1 MRARHQHGQQGEQGR
16 TDGRSGF
23 GRRRFLTTAALG
35 GATIVG
41 ASALGGL
48 DAEAAFAEP
57 MPSLDP
63 AIAKSSFAEGR
74 VSRINGS
81 VLEVQGSYGEQ
92 HLIQL
97 TNATSVWKLTPTT
110 ADAVKPGDG
119 LYARGVDMPDGT
131 IAADAVW
138 VNIVNIL
145 CTIRGIAK
153 DRLHLSHGR
162 HAVVGHV
169 HTSHTTASYLGGA
182 QTSDL
187 SRLRIGQ
194 SAQILGAWRPEDDGI
209 DISRVTAGH

>member
-1 MRARHQHGQQGEQGR
+1 MNTGHQHG
-16 TDGRSGF
+16 RSGDRRGF
-23 GRRRFLTTAALG
+23 DRRRFLTRAALG
-35 GATIVG
+35 GATVVG

-63 AIAKSSFAEGR
+63 AIARSTFAEGR
-74 VSRINGS
+74 ISRVNGS
-81 VLEVQGSYGEQ
+81 VLEVKGSYGEQ
-92 HLIQL
+92 HLVQL
-97 TNATSVWKLTPTT
+97 TNATSVWKLRPTT
-110 ADAVKPGDG
+110 ADAIKPGDG

-162 HAVVGHV
+162 HAVVGHL
-169 HTSHTTASYLGGA
+169 HAAHTTASYLGGA
-182 QTSDL
+182 QTADL

-209 DISRVTAGH
+209 DVARVTAGH